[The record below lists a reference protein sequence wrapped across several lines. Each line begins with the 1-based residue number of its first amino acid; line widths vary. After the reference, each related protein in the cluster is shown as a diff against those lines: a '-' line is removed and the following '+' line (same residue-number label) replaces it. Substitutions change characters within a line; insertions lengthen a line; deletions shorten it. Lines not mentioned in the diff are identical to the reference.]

1 MEVGKNIR
9 DQRESAGISQEEL
22 ARRIFVSRQTVSNWE
37 TGKTYP
43 DVQSL
48 LLLSN
53 LFGVSVDS
61 LVKGDVEAMSKEIE
75 NYELERFKVKAGVAL
90 SWVLI
95 VVGMLMSVLL
105 VTSEVTYYSPLYFL
119 AIGIMMVG
127 LVPAFWAQRIEDRR
141 NIKTIAEVKAF
152 LDGAEPDSIPR
163 KRKLPGAMR
172 VALQMALGAAAGI
185 ALMALFL
192 GLARFIGLP

>member
-1 MEVGKNIR
+1 MEVGGNIR
-9 DQRESAGISQEEL
+9 DHREQAGISQEEL

-48 LLLSN
+48 LLLSS

-61 LVKGDVEAMSKEIE
+61 LVKGDVETMSKEIE
-75 NYELERFKVKAGVAL
+75 NYEMQRFKVKAGVAL
-90 SWVLI
+90 SFVI
-95 VVGMLMSVLL
+95 TAVGMLMSVLL
-105 VTSEVTYYSPLYFL
+105 ITSGVTYYSPLYLL
-119 AIGIMMVG
+119 AIGIMLAG
-127 LVPAFWAQRIEDRR
+127 IVPAYFAQRIEDRHD
-141 NIKTIAEVKAF
+141 IKTLAEVKAF
-152 LDGAEPDSIPR
+152 LDGADPDDIPR
-163 KRKLPGAMR
+163 TRKLPGALR
-172 VALQMALGAAAGI
+172 VALQMALGAIAGL

>member
-1 MEVGKNIR
+1 MEVGNNIR

-61 LVKGDVEAMSKEIE
+61 LVKGDVEAMEKEIE

-90 SWVLI
+90 SFALI
-95 VVGMLMSVLL
+95 AVGLLMSVLL
-105 VTSEVTYYSPLYFL
+105 VASEVTYYSPLYLL
-119 AIGIMMVG
+119 AIAIMLVG
-127 LVPAFWAQRIEDRR
+127 LVPAFWAQRIEDRHD
-141 NIKTIAEVKAF
+141 IKTIAEVKAF
-152 LDGAEPDSIPR
+152 LDGAEPDAIPR
-163 KRKLPGAMR
+163 KRKLPGAVR
-172 VALQMALGAAAGI
+172 VALQMALGAAVGV